1 MDKATM
7 NGFAKN
13 RSGPMRVAHR
23 GARNEAPENTLSAFR
38 QALKYPIAGI
48 EFDVQMSKDGML
60 VIHHDETLHT
70 LTGGSQRMADV
81 DWNFLK
87 QLDWGRWFNKS
98 FSGEPPATLEGVL
111 NEFGGRTRLY
121 IEIKSFL
128 TDHQSGHTHRMV
140 DSTMTM
146 LAKTMP
152 QLNPKLV
159 AILSFDPEIIMRAFH
174 QAGEWRYIY
183 NVPEENPN
191 AVMEMP
197 PHFLDILWA
206 IDIEIS
212 RLSTGLVEWAQA
224 RGLEVMT
231 YTCNTAEQVQKALT
245 MACSAILS
253 DNPGWLT
260 RYLAG

>member
-1 MDKATM
+1 MD
-7 NGFAKN
+7 GFAKKQ
-13 RSGPMRVAHR
+13 SGPLRVAHR

-38 QALKYPIAGI
+38 KALRYPIDGI
-48 EFDVQMSKDGML
+48 EFDVQMSNDGAL

-70 LTGGSQRMADV
+70 LTGGSQRVADV

-87 QLDWGRWFNKS
+87 QLDWGKWFHKS

-111 NEFGGRTRLY
+111 NELGGRTRLF

-128 TDHQSGHTHRMV
+128 ADHQSGHTNRV
-140 DSTMTM
+140 VENTMTM

-159 AILSFDPEIIMRAFH
+159 AILSFDPEILMRAFH
-174 QAGEWRYIY
+174 QAGQWRYIY
-183 NVPEENPN
+183 NVPEEKPN
-191 AVMEMP
+191 ALMEMP
-197 PHFLDILWA
+197 PQFLDMLWG

-212 RLSTGLVEWAQA
+212 RLSTDLVEWAQA
-224 RGLEVMT
+224 RSLKVLT
-231 YTCNTAEQVQKALT
+231 YTCNNAEQVQKAL
-245 MACSAILS
+245 ALECSTILS

-260 RYLAG
+260 RYLAV